1 MEKSS
6 GNRCPRCLRD
16 SLNIYYEEESGL
28 RLGAVCKVCG
38 LRGYF
43 SEDRL
48 AVMNPI

>member
-1 MEKSS
+1 MEKRS

-28 RLGAVCKVCG
+28 RLGAVCGVCG

-43 SEDRL
+43 SDDRL
-48 AVMNPI
+48 AVMTAI